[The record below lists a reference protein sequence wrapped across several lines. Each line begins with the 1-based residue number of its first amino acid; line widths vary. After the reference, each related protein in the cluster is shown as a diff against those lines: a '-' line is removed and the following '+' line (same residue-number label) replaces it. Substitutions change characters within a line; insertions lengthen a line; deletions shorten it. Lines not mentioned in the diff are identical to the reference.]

1 MLLPADC
8 GKCKT
13 PWVHSEVRTFFCMV
27 PEFQPDC
34 VCGVISVENKE
45 YGWRNIRRWNW
56 IVYALRERN
65 SKALVR
71 KMKGLATMPEM
82 MKDGDMQ

>member
-1 MLLPADC
+1 
-8 GKCKT
+8 
-13 PWVHSEVRTFFCMV
+13 MV
-27 PEFQPDC
+27 PEFQPGC
-34 VCGVISVENKE
+34 TCGVISVESE
-45 YGWRNIRRWNW
+45 WRSIRRWNW